1 MDRDHGPVPRPWPVL
16 RFRSLPLLLLPL
28 LLAGCVP
35 ASERASWRIFPL
47 PRHAPHDG
55 LAVVTRPGGE
65 GLHLYLDTDTH
76 AAGICRPRWNPD
88 AARLRGGDGPRP
100 QSTGLA
106 PRAEFF
112 DALGHGPLRLVLRQQ
127 FEALCRRRAPRAEV
141 VWVEPPRSPREV
153 RSAPLPLWEERDL
166 LSNPKVVKRA
176 EKRLLG
182 QPLTPDDFRD
192 EEPPRPPDGP

>member
-1 MDRDHGPVPRPWPVL
+1 MPRPWTVL
-16 RFRSLPLLLLPL
+16 RFNSLPPLLVPLLVPLLLT
-28 LLAGCVP
+28 GCVP

-65 GLHLYLDTDTH
+65 GLHLYLDTDT
-76 AAGICRPRWNPD
+76 ATEGICRPRWNPD

-100 QSTGLA
+100 SSTGLA

-112 DALGHGPLRLVLRQQ
+112 AALGHGPLRLVLRQQ
-127 FEALCRRRAPRAEV
+127 FEALCRGRAPRREF
-141 VWVEPPRSPREV
+141 VWVEPPRSPGDL

-166 LSNPKVVKRA
+166 LSNPTAVRRA

-182 QPLTPDDFRD
+182 VPLSPEDLVDR
-192 EEPPRPPDGP
+192 PLPRPPDGP

>member
-1 MDRDHGPVPRPWPVL
+1 MSRSWPLL
-16 RFRSLPLLLLPL
+16 RFPSLPSLLVVL

-47 PRHAPHDG
+47 PRHAAHDG
-55 LAVVTRPGGE
+55 LAVVSRPGGE
-65 GLHLYLDTDTH
+65 GLHLYLDTDTSVE
-76 AAGICRPRWNPD
+76 GRCRPRWNPD

-100 QSTGLA
+100 SSTGLA

-112 DALGHGPLRLVLRQQ
+112 AALGHGPLRLVLRQQ
-127 FEALCRRRAPRAEV
+127 FEALCRGRAPRREF
-141 VWVEPPRSPREV
+141 VWVEPPRSPGDL

-176 EKRLLG
+176 EKQLLG
-182 QPLTPDDFRD
+182 LPLTPDDFRD